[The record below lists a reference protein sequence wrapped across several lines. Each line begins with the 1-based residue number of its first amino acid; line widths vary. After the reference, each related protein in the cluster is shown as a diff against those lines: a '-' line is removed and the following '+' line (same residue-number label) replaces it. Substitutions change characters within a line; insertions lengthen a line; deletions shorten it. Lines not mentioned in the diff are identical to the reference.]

1 MVFRIG
7 KSPHRAC
14 RNEPGPASAVDVTE
28 NDAAAPTPTNGPP
41 ASIATDQASTT
52 APSQRPHRPQPTQ
65 DASKGSSEDADD
77 RLTRMNRELDKVLN
91 SICRGC

>member
-1 MVFRIG
+1 MKRQ
-7 KSPHRAC
+7 RAL
-14 RNEPGPASAVDVTE
+14 GGAVTVIAAGIVL
-28 NDAAAPTPTNGPP
+28 AAAAYGQTNAPAKPIGPRP
-41 ASIATDQASTT
+41 E
-52 APSQRPHRPQPTQ
+52 PHRPQPTQ